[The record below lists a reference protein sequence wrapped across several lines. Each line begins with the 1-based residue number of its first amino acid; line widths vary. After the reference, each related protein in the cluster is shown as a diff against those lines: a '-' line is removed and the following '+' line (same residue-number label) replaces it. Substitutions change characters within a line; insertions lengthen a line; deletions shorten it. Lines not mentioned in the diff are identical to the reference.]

1 MAAVE
6 TWACVPGMEG
16 RRDCGRGSRPGVAR
30 ARETELPS
38 GPGCQRE
45 GEPGKRG
52 PRSAEGGRA
61 SALRRAHRDSAD
73 RGAGWAGGALAQ
85 RSGPRAGWKG
95 EGIGLDPGEGKWAGE
110 LLGPRGKKRRGA
122 GLGCFWG
129 LGWLGF
135 LVPSLF

>member
-1 MAAVE
+1 MGDNRRAMAVS
-6 TWACVPGMEG
+6 G
-16 RRDCGRGSRPGVAR
+16 R
-30 ARETELPS
+30 
-38 GPGCQRE
+38 

-73 RGAGWAGGALAQ
+73 RGVGWAGGALAQ

-110 LLGPRGKKRRGA
+110 LLGPWGKKRRGA
-122 GLGCFWG
+122 GLGCFCG

-135 LVPSLF
+135 SIFISICSLFSISNSNKV

>member
-1 MAAVE
+1 M
-6 TWACVPGMEG
+6 TWACVPVMGTSPRFAAGDLGQALRERG
-16 RRDCGRGSRPGVAR
+16 RRSCHR
-30 ARETELPS
+30 ARVVS
-38 GPGCQRE
+38 GR

-73 RGAGWAGGALAQ
+73 RGVGWAGGALAQ

-122 GLGCFWG
+122 GLGCFWS

>member
-1 MAAVE
+1 MGDDRRALAVS
-6 TWACVPGMEG
+6 G
-16 RRDCGRGSRPGVAR
+16 R
-30 ARETELPS
+30 
-38 GPGCQRE
+38 

-52 PRSAEGGRA
+52 LRSVEGGCA
-61 SALRRAHRDSAD
+61 SALRRAHRNSAD